1 MVTWVL
7 LDGDGYLLSA
17 AAAPYFAIYLRENG
31 YSVSQRNIIPGC
43 ANLVSVLTDFTWS
56 FMSDYMQNCVYWMVG
71 PILDSLATFR
81 RCSRSRFFAASGYAT
96 GIMWTW
102 ANEINVRN
110 AEERAITISSM
121 NGFFY
126 ATTLFMPTLIFPQT
140 MAPKFERGF
149 PTVLSFAVGAC
160 GLILFANFSHQQQL
174 RMEAEAT
181 ASEVPAEVPESDVDE
196 TEKKA

>member
-1 MVTWVL
+1 MKQDLNIMGNEYT
-7 LDGDGYLLSA
+7 YM
-17 AAAPYFAIYLRENG
+17 LRENG

-81 RCSRSRFFAASGYAT
+81 RCSRSRFLAASGYAT